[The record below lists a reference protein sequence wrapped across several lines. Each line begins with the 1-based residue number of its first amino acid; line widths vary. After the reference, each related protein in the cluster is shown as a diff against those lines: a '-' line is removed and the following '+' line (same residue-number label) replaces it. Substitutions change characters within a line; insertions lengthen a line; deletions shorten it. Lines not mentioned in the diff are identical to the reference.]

1 MASSRKLKIEYT
13 PLKAVHHYNVMTL
26 IATAFHEGKVIAM
39 DRQKEGV
46 WVDSRKDDQTNMY
59 FPLYI
64 RRMLVGFYKIFLET
78 FSTKS
83 RCAALV
89 S

>member
-39 DRQKEGV
+39 DRQTEGGG
-46 WVDSRKDDQTNMY
+46 
-59 FPLYI
+59 
-64 RRMLVGFYKIFLET
+64 VGGQQE
-78 FSTKS
+78 
-83 RCAALV
+83 R
-89 S
+89 